1 MINGSTAPAPGQLYI
16 VSAPS
21 GAGKTSLVAALLKQ
35 DAQIEVSVSHT
46 TRAPRPGEQD
56 GVNYNFVSVAE
67 FQELVGE
74 GDFLEHAEVFGNFY
88 GTSRGWVDRKLAA
101 GVDVILEIDWQGA
114 QQIRHLYPHVHSIF
128 ILPPSRDSLRQRLTA
143 RGQDSQEVIERR
155 MREAA
160 SECSHYAE
168 FDYLIVN
175 DVFDTALAEL
185 ASVFRANRLR
195 QAVQSL
201 RCAHILNDLLS

>member
-1 MINGSTAPAPGQLYI
+1 MTNESTAQATGQLYI

-46 TRAPRPGEQD
+46 TRGPRPGEQD

-67 FQELVGE
+67 FQALVGQ

-88 GTSRGWVDRKLAA
+88 GTSRGWVDCKLAS

-114 QQIRHLYPHVHSIF
+114 AQIRHLYPNVYSIF
-128 ILPPSRDSLRQRLTA
+128 ILPPSRYSLRQRLTA

-175 DVFDTALAEL
+175 DVFDTALLEL

-195 QAVQSL
+195 QGVQSL